1 MLEHTQLAYDPSRHG
16 ADPSRRFPGEARSAE
31 TCIRGARRLQ
41 VVIAAYDSEAVGVAS
56 HMPAACGYQPA
67 PARQARPICRSIC
80 GYTINCR
87 NGLIAAM

>member
-56 HMPAACGYQPA
+56 HMPAACGISPRL
-67 PARQARPICRSIC
+67 PARPGRS
-80 GYTINCR
+80 
-87 NGLIAAM
+87 AAASAGTRSTAEMA